1 MTLEEVYKRLD
12 LAERDCLIRKA
23 DNWQEKVEFPSRIKR
38 LLEKNDVLGAFDA
51 FFCFDNKPLIM
62 FYENPRDINA
72 LHRAI
77 WNFNETPIVIVVE
90 QSRVNIYNGFRLLQD
105 QLQKHLELIGDDKHL
120 DDFSYFK
127 LVTGEIWQTYTK
139 KLEKEYRVDYFL
151 LDNIEHAQ
159 RRLLQLGVERV
170 VANALIGKIIFL
182 RYLIDR
188 KVKVHFPSK
197 NDILNNGKLCEIL
210 RDKHKTWC
218 LFEHLQDKKRGF
230 NGDLFPLQKKQIDS
244 VCDAGY
250 QVLIRLLESEEIV
263 SGQRSLF
270 DMYDFSVLP
279 IEFISNVYE
288 RFIGKE
294 NQAENGAYYT
304 PTFLVDYIVKNT
316 VAEKLRSCDNEYN
329 CKILDPSC
337 GSGIFLVES
346 LRRIIEKFMKVKKVK
361 KTNATAFHD
370 ALRKIT
376 CENIFGCDKDES
388 AVHVAIFSI
397 YLTLLDYQEPADIEL
412 FKFPNLL
419 GSNLIWAN
427 AFDMDNP
434 ALVALKDNAQ
444 KKPFDVI
451 VGNPPWKRGAG
462 KNDVFYERYILDKKT
477 QDGKCCVGNGEIAQ
491 AFLLRS
497 LDFAEKHTQCALV
510 VTSKIWYNLQSRDF
524 RQYFLREVIVK
535 RVLELAPVR
544 REVFANSNDKAI
556 APASIVFYNKAC
568 GCDTDKNIIEH
579 IALKPSRFFSL
590 FKIFILARRDIQH
603 VQQNRFK
610 EFDWLWKILLYGSWL
625 DFNFVKRLKDEYPP
639 VSEIVKKRG
648 MFTGQGV
655 TVGKAGKE
663 DASDL
668 IGHRFIDTR
677 QDVQRYY
684 ISPSDSKWDK
694 RLVHRRRNL
703 KLFQAPALLATRGCG
718 RDFRIASAIMHEDA
732 VYAHSLSSIKGE
744 SADLP
749 VLRAIEGLYNSDFF
763 AYYNLMCFSS
773 TAVEREQVHDIEKL
787 SIPFCG
793 NVLAKTVAEIET
805 EACRKH
811 SDPFAVTA
819 SDKLEKRINQQIQR
833 AFACSDTELAL
844 LDYVKSVLIPHYVL
858 SASTERCFVVQKDDP
873 LLVGYANVFVKRFG
887 RSLTTT
893 NTRFT
898 VLIRYTKQI
907 IGMIFKVVPTSEFQK
922 DILIEEVENSPLLS
936 SIIKLSSEEIS
947 ERLFVTKDI
956 RGFDADCFYVFKP
969 NERRLWHKAVAY
981 VDAEEFSESIFR
993 AERES
998 ANEK

>member
-62 FYENPRDINA
+62 FYENPRDIDA
-72 LHRAI
+72 LHKAI
-77 WNFNETPIVIVVE
+77 WNFNEAPVVIVVE
-90 QSRVNIYNGFRLLQD
+90 QSQVRIYNGF
-105 QLQKHLELIGDDKHL
+105 QLQKDSRSKQLALLGDGDNL

-127 LVTGEIWQTYTK
+127 LVTGETWQTYEK
-139 KLEKEYRVDYFL
+139 KMGKECRVDYFL
-151 LDNIEHAQ
+151 LGNIEHAQ
-159 RRLLQLGVERV
+159 QQLLKLGVERV

-188 KVKVHFPSK
+188 NVRVHFPNKS
-197 NDILNNGKLCEIL
+197 DILDNGKLCKIL
-210 RDKHKTWC
+210 RSKKMIWG
-218 LFEHLQDKKRGF
+218 LFDHLQDKDRGF
-230 NGDLFPLQKKQIDS
+230 NGDLFPLKKEQIYS
-244 VCDAGY
+244 VCDEAY
-250 QVLIRLLESEEIV
+250 KVLIRLLESEEIAT
-263 SGQRSLF
+263 GQRSLF
-270 DMYDFSVLP
+270 GLYDFSVLP

-288 RFIGKE
+288 RFMGKE
-294 NQAENGAYYT
+294 NQARNGAYYT
-304 PTFLVDYIVKNT
+304 PTFLVDYIVEKT
-316 VAEKLRSCDNEYN
+316 VAEKLRSCGDEYR

-346 LRRIIEKFMKVKKVK
+346 LRRIIEKYMMVKGIKRTDTKV
-361 KTNATAFHD
+361 FRE
-370 ALRKIT
+370 ALRSIPR
-376 CENIFGCDKDES
+376 ENIFGCDKDES
-388 AVHVAIFSI
+388 AVQVAIFSI

-419 GSNLIWAN
+419 GSNLIWSD
-427 AFDMDNP
+427 AFDIDNP
-434 ALVALKDNAQ
+434 ALIALLSNARG
-444 KKPFDVI
+444 KPFDVI
-451 VGNPPWKRGAG
+451 IGNPPWKRGAEE
-462 KNDVFYERYILDKKT
+462 KDARYERYISAKNK
-477 QDGKCCVGNGEIAQ
+477 QDNECCIGNSEIAQ
-491 AFLLRS
+491 AFLVRS
-497 LDFAEKHTQCALV
+497 LDFADKTTKCALV
-510 VTSKIWYNLQSRDF
+510 ITSKIWYNLQSGDF
-524 RQYFLREVIVK
+524 RKYFLDKVVIN
-535 RVLELAPVR
+535 RIFELAPVR

-556 APASIVFYNKAC
+556 APASIVFYNKAY

-648 MFTGQGV
+648 MLTGQGV

-668 IGHRFIDTR
+668 IGRRFIDTR
-677 QDVQRYY
+677 QDVQPYY
-684 ISPSDSKWDK
+684 ISPSNSKWDE
-694 RLVHRRRNL
+694 RSVHRRRNPR
-703 KLFQAPALLATRGCG
+703 LFQAPALLATRGCG

-749 VLRAIEGLYNSDFF
+749 VLRTIEGLYNSDFF

-819 SDKLEKRINQQIQR
+819 SDKLEKRVDQQIQR

-858 SASTERCFVVQKDDP
+858 SASTERCFVIQKDDP

-907 IGMIFKVVPTSEFQK
+907 IGMIFKVVPTSEFKK
-922 DILIEEVENSPLLS
+922 DILIEEVENSLLLS

-956 RGFDADCFYVFKP
+956 RGFDADCFYIFKP